1 MKRLWLTFL
10 FCVLHVPAWALDRE
24 AFTFTNY
31 NLDVRIEPEQQ
42 RIGVRGRVTLR
53 NDSASPQKYVC
64 LQISSSLGWRSI
76 QIGEKSVEFTAQRY
90 TTDVD
95 HSGALSEA
103 IVTLPQEIAPHGTIE
118 LTVGYEGTIAL
129 DTTRLE
135 RIGVPK
141 EVAKHSDWDE
151 IGKSF
156 TAVRGVGYVTWY
168 PVAIESASLS
178 DGNSVAEAIGRWKQ
192 REAQSEMA
200 VTLVLPSETITLRSL
215 PRNNDARSRAPEQSP
230 ILVCGG
236 KNGPLTDEEVD
247 AAPYVKIDCSFSS
260 LNILMP
266 AFAAG
271 GYLVLDHPSV
281 AIYYL
286 PQEKPGAENF
296 ALADEV
302 ELPFITEWFGP
313 PREKVKIIELQDPH
327 SSPFESGPTLLTP
340 LVQNDSTK
348 YSLTAVH
355 QLTHAAFY
363 SSRSWIYE
371 GLAHFAQAA
380 SVESKSGR
388 QAALDFMDSHRAAFV
403 TAERAFMEK
412 RDPNTAAGESLINTT
427 TEEFYRSKA
436 MYVWWMLREMV
447 GDVVLKHALAAYHSD
462 QDKEPSYMPRLIEE
476 HSKRD
481 LEWFFD
487 DWVYRDRGLPDFRVE
502 SAYPRKLPAGGYL
515 VTVTVENLGNAGAEV
530 PIIMKFEG
538 GEIRKRLEVRAKS
551 KASIRIETA
560 ATPQEVIVNDGSV
573 PESDMSNNSYKIAIA
588 DTDKEVGEFGKRAGE
603 KR

>member
-1 MKRLWLTFL
+1 MKGLWLVFL
-10 FCVLHVPAWALDRE
+10 FCVLHAPAWSLDRE

-42 RIGVRGRVTLR
+42 RIGARGRITLR
-53 NDSASPQKYVC
+53 NDSASPQKYIC

-76 QIGEKSVEFTAQRY
+76 QIGDKSVEFIAQSY
-90 TTDVD
+90 TSDVD
-95 HSGALSEA
+95 HTGALSEA
-103 IVTLPQEIAPHGTIE
+103 IVTLPQEIAPHGTVE
-118 LTVGYEGTIAL
+118 LNVGYEGTIAL

-168 PVAIESASLS
+168 PVATESASLS
-178 DGNSVAEAIGRWKQ
+178 DGNSVAETIGQWKRRESYASLEVKLHYQRSGSEKPPTPLCSGTETNQLYLEVGGAQLVSADCAFSPIDLAVPSFAIGNYG
-192 REAQSEMA
+192 
-200 VTLVLPSETITLRSL
+200 TLERQNITVYHLPEH
-215 PRNNDARSRAPEQSP
+215 
-230 ILVCGG
+230 
-236 KNGPLTDEEVD
+236 K
-247 AAPYVKIDCSFSS
+247 
-260 LNILMP
+260 P
-266 AFAAG
+266 A
-271 GYLVLDHPSV
+271 
-281 AIYYL
+281 
-286 PQEKPGAENF
+286 AENF

-313 PREKVKIIELQDPH
+313 PREKVKIVELQDPH

-355 QLTHAAFY
+355 QLTHVAFY
-363 SSRSWIYE
+363 SSRLWIYE

-380 SVESKSGR
+380 SIESKSGR
-388 QAALDFMDSHRAAFV
+388 QAAVDFMDSHRAAFV
-403 TAERAFMEK
+403 AAEQPFIEK
-412 RDPNTAAGESLINTT
+412 HDPNIAAAESLINTS

-436 MYVWWMLREMV
+436 MYVWWMLRDMV
-447 GDVVLKHALAAYHSD
+447 GDATLKHALAAYHSD

-476 HSKRD
+476 QTKRD

-502 SAYPRKLPAGGYL
+502 SAYPRKLAAGGYL
-515 VTVTVENLGNAGAEV
+515 VTVTIENLGNAGAEV
-530 PIIMKFEG
+530 PIILKFEG

-560 ATPQEVIVNDGSV
+560 ATPQEVTVNDGSV

-588 DTDKEVGEFGKRAGE
+588 DTGKEVGEFGKRAGE
-603 KR
+603 NR

>member
-1 MKRLWLTFL
+1 MKWLWLAFL
-10 FCVLHVPAWALDRE
+10 FCVLHVPAWSLDRE

-53 NDSASPQKYVC
+53 NDSASPQKYVS

-76 QIGEKSVEFTAQRY
+76 QMDRKSIEFSSQTY
-90 TTDVD
+90 TSDID

-103 IVTLPQEIAPHGTIE
+103 VVTLPQEIPPHGTVE
-118 LTVGYEGTIAL
+118 LDVGYEGIVVL

-141 EVAKHSDWDE
+141 DVAKHSDWDE

-192 REAQSEMA
+192 RETLLEMA
-200 VTLVLPSETITLRSL
+200 VTLALSTNSSERPSLL
-215 PRNNDARSRAPEQSP
+215 A
-230 ILVCGG
+230 CGG
-236 KNGPLTDEEVD
+236 KPGPLIYEESGR
-247 AAPYVKIDCSFSS
+247 AQYAKIDCSFSS
-260 LNILMP
+260 LSILTP
-266 AFAAG
+266 VFAAG
-271 GYLVLDHPSV
+271 GYLVLDRPSV

-286 PQEKPGAENF
+286 PQDKSAAETF
-296 ALADEV
+296 ALADEM
-302 ELPFITEWFGP
+302 ELPFVTDWFGV
-313 PREKVKIIELQDPH
+313 PREKVQIIELQDPH
-327 SSPFESGPTLLTP
+327 NSPFESGPTLLTP

-348 YSLTAVH
+348 YSLAAVH

-363 SSRSWIYE
+363 SSRLWIYE

-380 SVESKSGR
+380 SVESKSGS
-388 QAALDFMDSHRAAFV
+388 QAALDFMDSHRAAVV
-403 TAERAFMEK
+403 TAERVLAEK
-412 RDPNTAAGESLINTT
+412 HDPNTATAESLINTS

-436 MYVWWMLREMV
+436 IYVWWMLRDIV
-447 GDVVLKHALAAYHSD
+447 GDLALKHALAAYHSD
-462 QDKEPSYMPRLIEE
+462 QDKEPSYMPRLIEGQS
-476 HSKRD
+476 HRD

-502 SAYPRKLPAGGYL
+502 SAYPRKLAAGGYL
-515 VTVTVENLGNAGAEV
+515 VTVTIENLGNAGAEV

-551 KASIRIETA
+551 KASIRIESA

-588 DTDKEVGEFGKRAGE
+588 DTGKEVGEFGKRAGE